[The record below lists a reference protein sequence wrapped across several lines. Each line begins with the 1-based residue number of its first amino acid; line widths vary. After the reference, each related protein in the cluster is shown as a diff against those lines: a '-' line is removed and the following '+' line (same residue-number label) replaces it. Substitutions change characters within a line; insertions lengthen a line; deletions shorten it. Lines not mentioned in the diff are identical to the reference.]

1 LTHSIKAIFFDIG
14 GTLVTKSNFPQRD
27 LAVIAQMV
35 DLLGEKCTPLELQN
49 RILIGDLEYKTWR
62 SRTLIELSPEERW
75 TRFLLADLPKEL
87 VQKHAP
93 TLQLLWSESR
103 GEKKMPEKTAKTLR
117 ELDQRG
123 YFLGTISHTSPK
135 HLAPAGVLP
144 LFKTI
149 IHASEFGM
157 RKPHPAPF
165 LEAARRSGVLP
176 AECAYVGDRPSR
188 DVIGAREA
196 GFGMTIQ
203 LSLSD
208 VLPEVEPCPMRPD
221 AVVEH
226 FSDLL
231 QLFPPLE
238 IQAKVDSSQVE
249 EPILYDVALSS
260 MWWNRPQMSAD
271 EFCARGREMGFVRF
285 ELNHQV
291 PPEVLAQFNFGLYHI
306 GSLHDPCP
314 AVIPAKTLEKNDQVI
329 TSLDES
335 LRELAVE
342 GVKNTI
348 TAAYELGARHV
359 VIHPGRIIGNHS
371 LDDELRVMYR
381 NGLKGTDQF
390 ESQRQRVM
398 ADRASRR
405 DAHLE
410 ALIKSLREIVPFSE
424 GKGLTLGFE
433 NRYHYYELPIY
444 DELELL
450 LNEFQQPWVGWHFD
464 LGHLQTLTQLGL
476 TDFDPWL
483 EHFGPRITGVHLHD
497 VRGITDH
504 QAPGTG
510 ELDFLKIAKALP
522 PYCYRTVEV
531 DKSTSIENMTAGLKL
546 LARTGCINQLS
557 GGTYVKDI

>member
-1 LTHSIKAIFFDIG
+1 
-14 GTLVTKSNFPQRD
+14 
-27 LAVIAQMV
+27 MV

-49 RILIGDLEYKTWR
+49 RILIGDLEYKNWR

-75 TRFLLADLPKEL
+75 TRFMLADLPDEL
-87 VQKHAP
+87 VRKHASS
-93 TLQLLWSESR
+93 LQMLWSESR
-103 GEKKMPEKTAKTLR
+103 GEKKVPEKTAKTLK
-117 ELDQRG
+117 ELDKRG
-123 YFLGTISHTSPK
+123 YYLGTISHTSPK
-135 HLAPAGVLP
+135 HLAPAGVLH

-149 IHASEFGM
+149 ILASEFGI
-157 RKPHPAPF
+157 RKPHPALF

-176 AECAYVGDRPSR
+176 VECAYVGDRPSR

-196 GFGMTIQ
+196 GFGMAIQ

-208 VLPEVEPCPMRPD
+208 VLPEVEPCPMWPD

-231 QLFPPLE
+231 DLFPPLE
-238 IQAKVDSSQVE
+238 IAAMSNSIPLE
-249 EPILYDVALSS
+249 EPILYDVALST

-271 EFCARGREMGFVRF
+271 EFCAGGREMGFVRF

-291 PPEVLAQFNFGLYHI
+291 PPEALAQFNLGQYHI

-314 AVIPAKTLEKNDQVI
+314 AVIPAKTLEKTDQVI

-348 TAAYELGARHV
+348 TAAYDLGARHV
-359 VIHPGRIIGNHS
+359 IIHPGRIFGDHS

-390 ESQRQRVM
+390 ESQRQRVIT
-398 ADRASRR
+398 DRAIRR
-405 DAHLE
+405 GPHLE
-410 ALIKSLREIVPFSE
+410 ALVKSLREIIPFSE

-444 DELELL
+444 DELEIL

-476 TDFDPWL
+476 TEFDPWL
-483 EHFGPRITGVHLHD
+483 ENFGARITGVHLHD

-510 ELDFLKIAKALP
+510 ELDFEKIAAALP

-531 DKSTSIENMTAGLKL
+531 DKSVSIENLTAGLNL
-546 LARTGCINQLS
+546 LARTGCITQLS
-557 GGTYVKDI
+557 GGTNAKDI